1 MASEVFFSDLRAG
14 KDRNLLDKI
23 SALMEA
29 LKADKHLKRRASTA
43 IKIHF
48 GERGNTA
55 FIRPLLV
62 RPIVEG
68 VLKAGGRPFL
78 TDANTLYVG
87 SRGNAVD
94 HLNTALSNGFAP
106 SVVGA
111 PLIIADGLD
120 GTDEVPVRVQLKH
133 FEQVY
138 IGSALARAT
147 NLVSVAHFKLHE
159 MSGFG
164 GAIKNVGMGGASRRG
179 KMEQHCDVAPLVNEE
194 KCQGCGICA
203 EACAHGAIALTE
215 RPARTDSEDGGR
227 RKVAEIS
234 RERCVGC
241 GMCIHT
247 CPNGTIDIQW
257 GTTLPSFMERVV
269 EYTVGALKGK
279 EKRSLFFNFLTHIS
293 PACDCYPHADAPIVP
308 DIGVMASRDPVAI
321 DQASVDLLNAQ
332 AGLPSSCLEGDALAA
347 GSDKIRAVY
356 PVIPWEHQLEYAE
369 MVGLGSRVY
378 ELVPVR

>member
-1 MASEVFFSDLRAG
+1 MASKVFRSDMRAN

-29 LKADKHLKRRASTA
+29 LEPAKHLKRRGTTA

-55 FIRPLLV
+55 FVRPLLI
-62 RPIVEG
+62 RPIVDG
-68 VLKAGGRPFL
+68 LLKAGCKPFL

-94 HLNTALSNGFAP
+94 HLNTAAMNGFAP

-111 PLIIADGLD
+111 PLVIADGLD
-120 GTDEVPVRVQLKH
+120 GTDEVPVSVQLKH
-133 FEQVY
+133 FDKVY
-138 IGSALARAT
+138 IGAALARAV

-179 KMEQHCDVAPLVNEE
+179 KMDQHCDVAPLVDAE
-194 KCQGCGICA
+194 KCVGCGTCV
-203 EACAHGAIALTE
+203 EACAHNAIGLKKRSSAAQSAGQS
-215 RPARTDSEDGGR
+215 RK
-227 RKVAEIS
+227 KVAEINS
-234 RERCVGC
+234 ERCVGC

-247 CPNGTIDIQW
+247 CPNGAIEIHW
-257 GTTLPSFMERVV
+257 ATTLPSFMERMV

-279 EKRSLFFNFLTHIS
+279 ENRSLFFNFLTQIS
-293 PACDCYPHADAPIVP
+293 PACDCYPHADAPIVS
-308 DIGVMASRDPVAI
+308 DIGVLASLDPVAI

-332 AGLPSSCLEGDALAA
+332 AGLASSCLDATALAP

-369 MVGLGSRVY
+369 QAGLGSRAY
-378 ELVPVR
+378 ELIVVP